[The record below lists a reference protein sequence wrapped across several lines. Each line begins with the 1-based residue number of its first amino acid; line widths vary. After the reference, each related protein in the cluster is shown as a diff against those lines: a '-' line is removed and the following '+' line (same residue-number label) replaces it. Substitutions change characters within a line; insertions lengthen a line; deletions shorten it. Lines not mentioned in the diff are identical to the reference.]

1 MCGYIYVWV
10 FICANELEKRVT
22 YTYTHTHTMDFP
34 ISRCLL
40 VRASTLPPV
49 GIILRPGSVETPFGK
64 LNFGSMCGM
73 FVYGCDL
80 LALRE
85 VPLGLLSR
93 VEVNLRA
100 TVMVKRGG
108 RRGRNLSISN
118 PPSVVNSSIYTAMAS
133 DVSRTV
139 LEASRNTTGRGRC
152 CTQTLNKLHSS
163 HIELISRILEAAR
176 SWNWWR
182 DYYLDISFRYLIEE
196 AKSSAR

>member
-1 MCGYIYVWV
+1 
-10 FICANELEKRVT
+10 
-22 YTYTHTHTMDFP
+22 MDFP

-40 VRASTLPPV
+40 VCASTLPPV
-49 GIILRPGSVETPFGK
+49 GIILRSGSVETPFGK

-85 VPLGLLSR
+85 VPLWLLSR
-93 VEVNLRA
+93 VRVNLRA

-118 PPSVVNSSIYTAMAS
+118 PPSVVNSSIYTATAS

-152 CTQTLNKLHSS
+152 RRTLSKLHSS
-163 HIELISRILEAAR
+163 HIELISRVLEAAR
-176 SWNWWR
+176 S
-182 DYYLDISFRYLIEE
+182 
-196 AKSSAR
+196 